1 MFSFF
6 RRLHFEYTAKVS
18 VQMVGI
24 MKMLFFLCIHHL
36 IGMYIGK
43 LADDAC
49 VFQIKMLSNRNIFIV
64 ETQVKPGKCL
74 EKLVKGNLRN
84 IDQKLEYI
92 WFMFLTDC
100 PFLHESAKC
109 KI

>member
-1 MFSFF
+1 
-6 RRLHFEYTAKVS
+6 
-18 VQMVGI
+18 
-24 MKMLFFLCIHHL
+24 MLFFLCIHHL

-84 IDQKLEYI
+84 IDQKLEYYLVYVPKLI
-92 WFMFLTDC
+92 AHSCTKVRSVRF
-100 PFLHESAKC
+100 
-109 KI
+109 

>member
-18 VQMVGI
+18 VQNGRYYENAV
-24 MKMLFFLCIHHL
+24 LPCIHHL

-49 VFQIKMLSNRNIFIV
+49 VFQVKMLSNRNIFIV

-92 WFMFLTDC
+92 RFVFLTDC